1 MTSSSDELRR
11 LRVPVRSGETGFL
24 GRTDSIR
31 VDLGRYFGN
40 ADDVGAGAVL
50 GRSEDERFMEGLTP
64 TASSTFIPMSSQAGT
79 GLRRPDCLLVPRVM
93 VLDGEA
99 SSLVCPTV
107 GDFDFE
113 DTVALAWGIALE
125 FMSAMALRRL
135 EESLDFFR
143 AFSLGFSRS
152 RDSLLITSAKAFPT
166 DVKLSEC
173 RIELRVIGLEGRD
186 GWVLVSGNI
195 RGIGAS
201 L

>member
-1 MTSSSDELRR
+1 MSSSSDELSR
-11 LRVPVRSGETGFL
+11 LRVLERGGETGFL

-64 TASSTFIPMSSQAGT
+64 TASSTFIPMSSQAGA
-79 GLRRPDCLLVPRVM
+79 GLRRPDCLLALRVM

-99 SSLVCPTV
+99 SSLACPGV

-113 DTVALAWGIALE
+113 DTVTVALAWGIALE
-125 FMSAMALRRL
+125 FMSAIALKRL

-143 AFSLGFSRS
+143 AFSLSFSRS

-173 RIELRVIGLEGRD
+173 RMELRVIGLEGRD
-186 GWVLVSGNI
+186 G
-195 RGIGAS
+195 
-201 L
+201 

>member
-1 MTSSSDELRR
+1 MSSSSDELGR
-11 LRVPVRSGETGFL
+11 LRVLVRAGETGFL

-40 ADDVGAGAVL
+40 ADEVGAGAVL

-64 TASSTFIPMSSQAGT
+64 TASSTFIPMSSQGGA
-79 GLRRPDCLLVPRVM
+79 GLRRPDCLLILQVM

-99 SSLVCPTV
+99 SSLACPGV

-113 DTVALAWGIALE
+113 DAVALAWGIALE
-125 FMSAMALRRL
+125 FMSAIALRRL

-143 AFSLGFSRS
+143 VFSLGFSRS

-166 DVKLSEC
+166 DVKLSDC
-173 RIELRVIGLEGRD
+173 RMELRVIGLEGRD
-186 GWVLVSGNI
+186 C
-195 RGIGAS
+195 
-201 L
+201 

>member
-1 MTSSSDELRR
+1 LSSSSDELSR
-11 LRVPVRSGETGFL
+11 LQVPARAGETGFL
-24 GRTDSIR
+24 GKTDSIR

-64 TASSTFIPMSSQAGT
+64 TASSTLSPMSSQAGA
-79 GLRRPDCLLVPRVM
+79 GLRRPDCLLVLRVM

-99 SSLVCPTV
+99 SSLAYPGV

-125 FMSAMALRRL
+125 FMSAIALKRL

-186 GWVLVSGNI
+186 G
-195 RGIGAS
+195 
-201 L
+201 